1 MDAIILKGPGG
12 VENLVRVQIPV
23 PEISDNDVLIKVM
36 AIGLNPIDIK
46 TRKGRGLYQALK
58 ESDPIILGWDISGT
72 VTGTGSKVTR
82 FKVGDE
88 AFGMVNFP
96 GHGKAYAEYVAAP
109 DAHLALKPSG
119 VSHRE
124 AAAASLAAL
133 TAWQVLKYKA
143 AIKKGDRVLIH
154 AAAGGV
160 GHFAVQMAKQQG
172 AWVAATASARNRE
185 FISIIGADLFIDYE
199 KHNFEN
205 ELKDMDLV
213 LDMIGGEY
221 TTRSFRVLKPG
232 GTIIC
237 IPSGTSEDISEQAS
251 ARGLNG
257 FHFRVR
263 SDGDDMRE
271 ISDLLKREVIKP
283 FISGTFSFDEIR
295 PAHLQIETGK
305 TRGKLVVIID

>member
-1 MDAIILKGPGG
+1 MNAIILKGPGG
-12 VENLVRVQIPV
+12 VENLVKAEIPI
-23 PEISDNDVLIKVM
+23 PEISDNDVLIKIS

-72 VTGTGSKVTR
+72 VAGAGSKVTR

-109 DAHLALKPSG
+109 EAHLALKPSG
-119 VSHRE
+119 IPHSE

-160 GHFAVQMAKQQG
+160 GHFAVQMAKHQG

-199 KHNFEN
+199 KRNFEN
-205 ELKDMDLV
+205 ELHDLDLV
-213 LDMIGGEY
+213 LDMIGGDY

-232 GTIIC
+232 GTIVC
-237 IPSGTSEDISEQAS
+237 IPSGTSEDISEQAA
-251 ARGLNG
+251 ARGLYG
-257 FHFRVR
+257 THFRVR
-263 SDGDDMRE
+263 SDGGDMKE
-271 ISDLLKREVIKP
+271 ISDLLERGVIKP
-283 FISGTFSFDEIR
+283 CISGTFTFDEIR

-305 TRGKLVVIID
+305 TRGKLVITVD